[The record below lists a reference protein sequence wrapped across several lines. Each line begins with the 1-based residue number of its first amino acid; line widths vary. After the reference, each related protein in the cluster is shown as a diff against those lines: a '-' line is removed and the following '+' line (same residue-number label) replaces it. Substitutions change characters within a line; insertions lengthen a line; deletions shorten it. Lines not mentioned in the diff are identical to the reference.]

1 MEQETITLDKK
12 VLMDLLSHVA
22 MVASEAS
29 NGVILSGHKTI
40 PEHFAFVDSD
50 KLPHEVREHMEMVLG
65 NYIYELLY
73 QPNVLAEI
81 KCVTN
86 YVSQA
91 VLRDNR
97 ADIPGAI
104 DAISRA
110 EFELPNATRAIKD
123 FAKSLRKL
131 K

>member
-22 MVASEAS
+22 MVASDAS
-29 NGVILSGHKTI
+29 TGVILSGRKTL

-50 KLPHEVREHMEMVLG
+50 KLPHEVRKHVEMILN
-65 NYIYELLY
+65 NYIVVLLY
-73 QPNVLAEI
+73 QPDVLAGI

-91 VLRDNR
+91 VLRDER

-104 DAISRA
+104 DAINKA
-110 EFELPNATRAIKD
+110 EFELPNAIQAIKD
-123 FAKSLRKL
+123 FAEGLRKI